1 MLFSW
6 NLLTDYLRLAISHEE
21 LADRLSLVGFNH
33 ESTREV
39 GGDYCIDLEI
49 TSNRPDCLNH
59 LGIAREIGLL
69 LDQPVRYPQPK
80 DPKVKPQAQPSIQIE
95 NQAPDLCSRFEAIT
109 IHGTKVGPSP
119 WWLVKRLETLGVRSI
134 NNIVDITNYVMSESG
149 QPIHAYDLSRLEGH
163 ILIVRR
169 AKQGEAAEALNHQR
183 YTLDESMVV
192 IGDASRVV
200 SLAGVMGCS
209 NSEISA
215 STTDVAIET
224 ARFDPMNVRRTS
236 RALGLQTSSSYR
248 FERPI
253 DPSMVIWARNR
264 CVELIFQT
272 GGGVV
277 GSTGR
282 HASPETPPRP
292 PVNFRV
298 EQVARLLG
306 IEIPRD
312 EIQRILVSLGLSL
325 VSEEGNVL
333 TFASPTWRSDLDREV
348 DLIEEVG
355 RIHNY
360 EQIPEDRPVTLGAIQ
375 EDRRG
380 RIEGE
385 ARSMLTG
392 LGFHEA
398 VTYSFVSKELV
409 GAEFADDPTIA
420 PIQVHHATRK
430 QSNLMRLSL
439 IPSLLEV
446 ASSNEAHGNF
456 GVRLF
461 EVANVYW
468 PVEGQDLPRETA
480 RLALLTPGDFFHVK
494 GILEGL
500 LGRLQVKT
508 PLRCRPKTFD
518 TLRLGHSAET
528 LLDTRPFG
536 FAGEVSQAAQARLKL
551 RGVYSI
557 LEISFDQLDEAAILI
572 PQHQTI
578 PIFPGVQRDLSLV
591 VSTRTT
597 WETVEA
603 TVKDAVDSTFEAIT
617 FEDSFRGGNLAKDE
631 QSLHF
636 SLRFRN
642 PEKTMTSEEIDSR
655 MARIIDHCRAKLGA
669 SIRT

>member
-6 NLLTDYLRLAISHEE
+6 NLLSDYLRLSISHEE

-39 GGDYCIDLEI
+39 GGDYCLDLEI

-59 LGIAREIGLL
+59 VGIAREIGLL
-69 LDQPVRYPQPK
+69 LDQPVRYPEPR
-80 DPKVKPQAQPSIQIE
+80 DPRLKLDAQPSIQVE
-95 NQAPDLCSRFEAIT
+95 NRVPDLCGRFEAIT

-134 NNIVDITNYVMSESG
+134 NNVVDITNYVMNESG
-149 QPIHAYDLSRLEGH
+149 QPIHAYDLSRLEGRT
-163 ILIVRR
+163 LIVRN

-183 YTLDESMVV
+183 CALDESMVV
-192 IGDASRVV
+192 IADASRVV

-253 DPSMVIWARNR
+253 DPSMVLWARNR
-264 CVELIFQT
+264 CVELILQT

-277 GSTGR
+277 GSVGR
-282 HASPETPPRP
+282 YAPPEVPPRP
-292 PVNFRV
+292 PVKLRV

-306 IEIPRD
+306 IEIPRV
-312 EIQRILVSLGLSL
+312 EIRRILVSLGLT
-325 VSEEGNVL
+325 VVFEEGNVL
-333 TFASPTWRSDLDREV
+333 TFDTPVWRSDLDREV

-355 RIHNY
+355 RIHDY
-360 EQIPEDRPVTLGAIQ
+360 DQIPEDRPVTTGAIQ

-398 VTYSFVSKELV
+398 VTYSFVSKELA
-409 GAEFADDPTIA
+409 GAEFADDPQVA

-439 IPSLLEV
+439 TPSLLEV
-446 ASSNEAHGNF
+446 ASYNEAHGNF

-461 EVANVYW
+461 EVANVY
-468 PVEGQDLPRETA
+468 PPAEGQDLPRETA
-480 RLALLTPGDFFHVK
+480 RLALLAPGDFFHVK

-500 LGRLQVKT
+500 LARLQIKA
-508 PLRCRPKTFD
+508 PLRCRPKTFE
-518 TLRLGHSAET
+518 TLRPGHSAEI
-528 LLDTRPFG
+528 LLDGRTFG
-536 FAGEVSQAAQARLKL
+536 FAGEVASIIQSRLKL

-557 LEISFDQLDEAAILI
+557 LEISLDRLDDAANLI
-572 PQHQTI
+572 PQHQSI

-591 VSTRTT
+591 VPTRTT
-597 WETVEA
+597 WETIEA
-603 TVKDAVDSTFEAIT
+603 SVKQAVDSTFEAMT
-617 FEDSFRGGNLAKDE
+617 FEDSFQGGNLAKDE
-631 QSLHF
+631 QSIHF

-655 MARIIDHCRAKLGA
+655 MARIVDHCRAKLGA
-669 SIRT
+669 SIRG